1 MDNVYNEEDVKRKI
15 AEIDKRFHLVMILE
29 QFEVRLWIN
38 MNKLVYITSD
48 LQESLILIASRR
60 REAPMRAN
68 CSNSPC
74 THVPST
80 SAVTARSL
88 TLAEW

>member
-38 MNKLVYITSD
+38 MNKLVNLD
-48 LQESLILIASRR
+48 L
-60 REAPMRAN
+60 APFYRN
-68 CSNSPC
+68 
-74 THVPST
+74 
-80 SAVTARSL
+80 L
-88 TLAEW
+88 

>member
-1 MDNVYNEEDVKRKI
+1 MDNVYNEEDVKKKI

-48 LQESLILIASRR
+48 LQESLILMKDRL
-60 REAPMRAN
+60 
-68 CSNSPC
+68 CW
-74 THVPST
+74 
-80 SAVTARSL
+80 SADDIKNLKLNARKVD
-88 TLAEW
+88 EVDK

>member
-38 MNKLVYITSD
+38 MNKLVN
-48 LQESLILIASRR
+48 LASFYRN
-60 REAPMRAN
+60 P
-68 CSNSPC
+68 
-74 THVPST
+74 
-80 SAVTARSL
+80 
-88 TLAEW
+88 

>member
-38 MNKLVYITSD
+38 MIRINLSYGLPPIY
-48 LQESLILIASRR
+48 RN
-60 REAPMRAN
+60 P
-68 CSNSPC
+68 
-74 THVPST
+74 
-80 SAVTARSL
+80 
-88 TLAEW
+88 